1 MCTAEPCQVVELD
14 GAGVAVVEQG
24 GRRQRVLLVGTDEPV
39 AVGDWVLVHSGLL
52 VRRLDE
58 VEAAA
63 TRAVWAEVEGQG

>member
-1 MCTAEPCQVVELD
+1 MCTTEPCLVVELD
-14 GAGVAVVEQG
+14 DAGGAVVTQR

-39 AVGDWVLVHSGLL
+39 APGDWVLVHSGLV

-63 TRAVWAEVEGQG
+63 TRAVWAQVEVDG

>member
-1 MCTAEPCQVVELD
+1 
-14 GAGVAVVEQG
+14 VAVVEQG

-63 TRAVWAEVEGQG
+63 TRAVWSEVEVEG